1 MLSLAEVARA
11 WRDVSATSSRTAK
24 TERIADLL
32 TGASPADAALTA
44 AWLAGELPQGRIGIG
59 WATVQK
65 SGDIEAAAS
74 ASLLAHEVDAAFSA
88 IAGSGGPGSGRRKV
102 ELLRSLL
109 ERATADE
116 REFLQRLL
124 IGELRQGALDGVMID
139 AIAKAADAPPA
150 AVRRALLFAG
160 SIPDVA
166 RAALDDDPDALD
178 RFGLRLFTPL
188 QPMLAGTAE
197 DVSDALD
204 RLGEAGFEYK
214 LDGARIQVHRH
225 GDDVRIYTR
234 NLNDVTDSLPDVVE
248 MVKSLPS
255 RELILDGEAIALRK
269 DGRPLPFQ
277 VTMRRFGRRSDVD
290 RLRATLPLRCF
301 FFDVLRADGVTLL
314 DESARDR
321 FDVLTHLVPEPLR
334 VARTITDDAAIADE
348 FLRNARGAGHEG
360 VIAKALDAPYDAGSR
375 GSAWLKIKPVHTL
388 DLVVLAA
395 EWGHGRRRG
404 WLSNL
409 HLGARGPDGFV
420 MLGKTFKGLTDR
432 TLEWQTRELL
442 ARETH
447 RTGHVVHVRPEL
459 VAEIAFNDIQTS
471 QRYPGGLALR
481 FARVRAYRP
490 DRTAAD
496 ADTIETV
503 RAIWMAQSGVAPGR
517 EE

>member
-1 MLSLAEVARA
+1 MALTLAEVARA
-11 WRDVSATSSRTAK
+11 WRDVSATPSRAAK
-24 TERIADLL
+24 TDRIAGLL
-32 TGASPADAALTA
+32 AASAPADGALAA

-59 WATVQK
+59 WATIQK
-65 SGDIEAAAS
+65 SGDIAAADD
-74 ASLLAHEVDAAFSA
+74 ASLSVHDVDTTFST
-88 IAGSGGPGSGRRKV
+88 IAGSAGPGSGRRRL

-109 ERATADE
+109 ERATPDE

-124 IGELRQGALDGVMID
+124 IGELRQGALDGIMVD
-139 AIAKAADAPPA
+139 ALARAAGASSA

-160 SIPDVA
+160 SLPTVA
-166 RAALDDDPDALD
+166 RAALDPDPQALD

-197 DVSDALD
+197 NVSSALG
-204 RLGEAGFEYK
+204 RLAHAGFEYK
-214 LDGARIQVHRH
+214 LDGARIQVHRQ

-234 NLNDVTDSLPDVVE
+234 NLNDVTASLPDVVE
-248 MVKSLPS
+248 LVRDLPS

-277 VTMRRFGRRSDVD
+277 VTMRRFGRRSDVE

-314 DESARDR
+314 DQPAVDR
-321 FDVLTHLVPEPLR
+321 FDALRDLLPEPLR
-334 VARTITDDAAIADE
+334 IMRMATDDPAVADK
-348 FLRNARGAGHEG
+348 FLTDARQAGHEG
-360 VIAKALDAPYDAGSR
+360 VIAKALDAPYDAGAR

-432 TLEWQTRELL
+432 TLDWQTRELL
-442 ARETH
+442 ARET
-447 RTGHVVHVRPEL
+447 RRVGHVVHVRPEL
-459 VAEIAFNDIQTS
+459 VVEIAFNDIQKS
-471 QRYPGGLALR
+471 SRYPGGLALR

-496 ADTIETV
+496 ADTVETV
-503 RAIWMAQSGVAPGR
+503 RAIWIAQSDGGL
-517 EE
+517 